1 MSEFELALSRTIQAL
16 PAPMPRRAATALAI
30 LDRLRAGSLEL
41 TLPDAQWR
49 QLGRGACVAR
59 MRVNDWRVF
68 DVALGKG
75 DIGLAEAYIDGW
87 WDTDNLPGLLTLL
100 AKSRNVLKEAV
111 YGNALRLLGYRL
123 QHLLRSNTREGSRRN
138 IMAHYDLGNRFYE
151 TWLDATM
158 SYSGALFDGEH
169 SRSLDDAQRAKYR
182 RILDQLDTSPGQQVL
197 EIGCGWGGFAEIATR
212 EYGLRVLG
220 LTISPSQLEYAR
232 QRATARGF
240 ADLASFE
247 LRDYRDERGRYDHV
261 VSIEMFEAV
270 GERFWPAYFAQLRDR
285 LKPGGSVVVQV
296 ITIDDALFGRYRRG
310 TDFIQRYVFPGGM
323 LPAPAVFRRR
333 ATGCGLQVCGEF
345 RFGDDYAHTL
355 ALWAARFEQMQA
367 AIRAQGFRED
377 FVRLWRFYL
386 AYCEAGFRAGSTDV
400 HHFTLQ
406 HAS

>member
-16 PAPMPRRAATALAI
+16 PASMPRRTATALAI

-41 TLPDAQWR
+41 ALPDAQCL
-49 QLGRGACVAR
+49 QLGRGGCVAR
-59 MRVNDWRVF
+59 MRVEDWRVF

-87 WDTDNLPGLLTLL
+87 WDSDNLPGLLTLL
-100 AKSRNVLKEAV
+100 AKSRDVLKEAV

-123 QHLLRSNTREGSRRN
+123 KHLMRSNTREGSRRN
-138 IMAHYDLGNRFYE
+138 IVAHYDLGNRFYE

-158 SYSGALFDGEH
+158 SYSAALFDGDH
-169 SRSLDDAQRAKYR
+169 SRSLEDAQRAKYR
-182 RILDQLDTSPGQQVL
+182 RILDQLDAAPGQQVL

-220 LTISPSQLEYAR
+220 LTISPAQLEYAR
-232 QRATARGF
+232 QRAAARGY
-240 ADLASFE
+240 ADLATFE
-247 LRDYRDERGRYDHV
+247 LCDYRDVRGRYDHV

-270 GERFWPAYFAQLRDR
+270 GERYWPTFFAQLCDR
-285 LKPGGSVVVQV
+285 LKPGGRAAVQV

-323 LPAPAVFRRR
+323 LPAPAAFRRR
-333 ATGCGLQVCGEF
+333 ATACGLRVCGEF
-345 RFGDDYAHTL
+345 SFGHDYAHTL
-355 ALWAARFEQMQA
+355 ALWAARFERMQG

-386 AYCEAGFRAGSTDV
+386 AYCEASFRAGSTDV
-400 HHFTLQ
+400 YHFTLQ
-406 HAS
+406 HAP

>member
-1 MSEFELALSRTIQAL
+1 MSELELALSRTMQAF
-16 PAPMPRRAATALAI
+16 PASMPRRAATALAI
-30 LDRLRAGSLEL
+30 LDCLRAGSLEL
-41 TLPDAQWR
+41 TLPDAQFR

-59 MRVNDWRVF
+59 MHVNDWRLF

-87 WDTDNLPGLLTLL
+87 WDTDNLPGVLTLL
-100 AKSRNVLKEAV
+100 AKSRDVLEEAV

-123 QHLLRSNTREGSRRN
+123 KHLLRANTREGSRRN
-138 IMAHYDLGNRFYE
+138 IVAHYDLGNRFYE

-158 SYSGALFDGEH
+158 SYSAALFDGDR
-169 SRSLDDAQRAKYR
+169 SRSLEGAQRAKYR
-182 RILDQLDTSPGQQVL
+182 RILDQLDAEPGQQVL

-220 LTISPSQLEYAR
+220 LTISPAQLEYAR
-232 QRATARGF
+232 QRAASRGF

-247 LRDYRDERGRYDHV
+247 LRDYRDVRGRYDHI

-270 GERFWPAYFAQLRDR
+270 GERFWPTYFAQLRDR
-285 LKPGGSVVVQV
+285 LKPGGSAVVQV

-333 ATGCGLQVCGEF
+333 ATDCGLKVCAEF
-345 RFGDDYAHTL
+345 GFGHDYAHTL